1 MADRNVMVSEHPSH
15 NTDPQTTK
23 YLDGSEANLE
33 ENGHHRSTEAAGTAC
48 STEAARLAEQRAE
61 ELVDHAAQR
70 VAEFTALL
78 KRKLAHVA
86 ARAREEAEDIWAEAQ
101 SLRRG
106 EK

>member
-1 MADRNVMVSEHPSH
+1 MADRNVLVSENASH
-15 NTDPQTTK
+15 NTDLQTVK
-23 YLDGSEANLE
+23 SLGGREAKQE
-33 ENGHHRSTEAAGTAC
+33 ENGHHRSAEAAGTAFA
-48 STEAARLAEQRAE
+48 TDTARQAEQRAE

-70 VAEFTALL
+70 VAEFTAAL
-78 KRKLAHVA
+78 KRKLAQMA